1 MTRKDTN
8 IKPYWQNIRQMIKE
22 SDVVL
27 HIVDARLIELSRNA
41 QLEALIKEVKRP
53 SILVVNKADLVSK
66 RALEIGMDKLRE
78 EGLKDIVYVSNK
90 RKNTV
95 RNLLGLV
102 KQMFEKEGKRGGEY
116 REPYD
121 KYTPKAQRKHREAK
135 GEIIIGVFGY
145 PNVGKSSIINAL
157 IFKKKAKV
165 SSKAGTTHGAH
176 WIGNA
181 EIKFIDT
188 PGVLP
193 LEYND
198 EVRLGLI
205 GSRNP
210 EKLKN
215 TDVVA
220 AKILEM
226 FLEKNKR
233 SLEKF
238 YNIKVDE
245 SLNSYEI
252 IEAIALTKGHLKKG
266 GVADES
272 RTSTMIVKDWQ
283 QGNLRL

>member
-145 PNVGKSSIINAL
+145 PNVGKSSIMEGICYAHYEKIVRKTANTNK
-157 IFKKKAKV
+157 IE
-165 SSKAGTTHGAH
+165 KAGLSVVTKVNGKYPK
-176 WIGNA
+176 GMRESYVEEYLEDNGLYKKL
-181 EIKFIDT
+181 EI
-188 PGVLP
+188 L
-193 LEYND
+193 L
-198 EVRLGLI
+198 
-205 GSRNP
+205 
-210 EKLKN
+210 
-215 TDVVA
+215 
-220 AKILEM
+220 
-226 FLEKNKR
+226 
-233 SLEKF
+233 
-238 YNIKVDE
+238 
-245 SLNSYEI
+245 
-252 IEAIALTKGHLKKG
+252 
-266 GVADES
+266 
-272 RTSTMIVKDWQ
+272 
-283 QGNLRL
+283 